1 MAARSARGPAAM
13 RVLLV
18 SEHPHLPDIRG
29 GLQTTTHDLCLAMQL
44 AGAQAAVLC
53 GLNKGDPSTW
63 SQPMRGDESLGYLCM
78 RAASIAQALPL
89 AAAAWSPD
97 IIVVQSSVSL
107 TTMVLASLRTGRPT
121 AVYLHNVE
129 PHQLGGN
136 LMPDPSLLYLS
147 NSEFTAQR
155 WQALYGIHSE
165 VIPPVVQADRY
176 LTGSQTSGQHVLFV
190 NPVPIK
196 GIEILLA
203 LAAQCPDLSF
213 LVIESWNLEPHW
225 RNYCRERAQALRN
238 VQWRSPTD
246 DMREMYAQTRV
257 LLMPSVWEES
267 FGRTVVEAQINGIPV
282 LASDRGALPQVV
294 GQGGLTLSLEQP
306 VQVWEAALRQLLAQH
321 EDYSAEARQRG
332 LAHAASTPLIV
343 AQLLGLLSQ
352 HALRA

>member
-1 MAARSARGPAAM
+1 M

-53 GLNKGDPSTW
+53 GLNKGDPSAW
-63 SQPMRGDESLGYLCM
+63 SQPMRGDESLGYLCL
-78 RAASIAQALPL
+78 RAVSITQALPL
-89 AAAAWSPD
+89 AVAAWSPD

-107 TTMVLASLRTGRPT
+107 TPLVLASLRTQCPT

-129 PHQLGGN
+129 THQLGGN

-176 LTGSQTSGQHVLFV
+176 LTGNQTAGQHVLFV

-196 GIEILLA
+196 GVEILLA

-213 LVIESWNLEPHW
+213 LVVESWNLEPHW
-225 RNYCRERAQALRN
+225 RNYCRARAQTLRN
-238 VQWRSPTD
+238 VQWRSPSD
-246 DMREMYAQTRV
+246 DMREVYEQTRV

-267 FGRTVVEAQINGIPV
+267 FGRTVVEAQMNGIPV

-294 GQGGLTLSLEQP
+294 GQGGLTVSPEQP
-306 VQVWEAALRQLLAQH
+306 VQVWEVALRQLLAQH
-321 EDYSAEARQRG
+321 ADYSAEARQQG
-332 LAHAASTPLIV
+332 QNHAASTPLIV

-352 HALRA
+352 HALRG

>member
-1 MAARSARGPAAM
+1 M
-13 RVLLV
+13 RVLFV
-18 SEHPHLPDIRG
+18 SEHPHLPDVRG

-53 GLNKGDPSTW
+53 GLNKSDPAAW

-97 IIVVQSSVSL
+97 IIVVQSSISL
-107 TTMVLASLRTGRPT
+107 TTVVLASLRTQRPT

-129 PHQLGGN
+129 THQLGGN

-147 NSEFTAQR
+147 NSAFTAQR
-155 WQALYGIHSE
+155 WQALYGIRSA

-176 LTGSQTSGQHVLFV
+176 LLNSQGAGESMLFV

-196 GIEILLA
+196 GIEIVLS
-203 LAAQCPDLSF
+203 LAAQCPDLAF
-213 LVIESWNLEPHW
+213 LIVESWNLEPHW
-225 RNYCRERAQALRN
+225 RAYCRERAQALRN
-238 VQWRSPTD
+238 VQWRPPMD

-294 GQGGLTLSLEQP
+294 GQGGLTLSPEQP
-306 VQVWEAALRQLLAQH
+306 VPVWEAALRQLLAQH
-321 EDYSAEARQRG
+321 EDYSSEARRQG
-332 LAHAASTPLIV
+332 LAHAAATPLIV
-343 AQLLGLLSQ
+343 AELLGLLSQ
-352 HALRA
+352 HALRN

>member
-1 MAARSARGPAAM
+1 M

-18 SEHPHLPDIRG
+18 SDYPHLPDIRG

-53 GLNKGDPSTW
+53 GLDKSNPTAW

-78 RAASIAQALPL
+78 RAASPVQALPL
-89 AAAAWSPD
+89 AVAAWAPD
-97 IIVVQSSVSL
+97 IIMVQSGASL

-155 WQALYGIHSE
+155 WLALYGIHSA
-165 VIPPVVQADRY
+165 VIPPVVQADHY
-176 LTGSQTSGQHVLFV
+176 LLSGQSTGQHILFV

-196 GIEILLA
+196 GIEIVLA
-203 LAAQCPDLSF
+203 LAAQCPDLPF
-213 LVIESWNLEPHW
+213 MVVESWNLEPHW
-225 RNYCRERAQALRN
+225 RTYCRERAQALRN
-238 VQWRSPTD
+238 VQWCSPTD
-246 DMREMYAQTRV
+246 DMREVYAQTRV

-267 FGRTVVEAQINGIPV
+267 FGRTVVEAQINGIPA

-294 GQGGLTLSLEQP
+294 GQGGLILALEEP
-306 VQVWEAALRQLLAQH
+306 VQVWEAALRQILAQH
-321 EDYSAEARQRG
+321 EDYSADARQRG
-332 LAHAASTPLIV
+332 LGHTASTPLIV

-352 HALRA
+352 HALRG